1 MSGAAATSTP
11 DVQLVLVWPDAGQA
25 ESAIRTLLAE
35 VTADVIVAAWDPSND
50 DSGRAALLSS
60 VRDARAVLAARG
72 ADPDE
77 LVLVGVGLGA
87 VAAAGLARYAK
98 RLGIG
103 LGRVLAVAG
112 TWDEP
117 DPFSGDL
124 IDEIPERVE
133 LVPDDYLLATTLRR
147 T

>member
-1 MSGAAATSTP
+1 M
-11 DVQLVLVWPDAGQA
+11 
-25 ESAIRTLLAE
+25 
-35 VTADVIVAAWDPSND
+35 AAWDPAD
-50 DSGRAALLSS
+50 DDGGRAALLAS
-60 VRDARAVLAARG
+60 VRDAREVLAAHD

-77 LVLVGVGLGA
+77 LVLVGLGLGG

-103 LGRVLAVAG
+103 LGRILAVSGA
-112 TWDEP
+112 WDEP

-124 IDEIPERVE
+124 INEVPERVE
-133 LVPDDYLLATTLRR
+133 LVEKADAYLLATTLRR

>member
-1 MSGAAATSTP
+1 MP
-11 DVQLVLVWPDAGQA
+11 LVLVWPDAGRADSALQA
-25 ESAIRTLLAE
+25 LLAE
-35 VTADVIVAAWDPSND
+35 VTDDLIVAAWDPDTD
-50 DSGRAALLSS
+50 DRGRTALLTS
-60 VRDARAVLAARG
+60 VRDARDVLAARG

-77 LVLVGVGLGA
+77 LVLVGVGSGG

-103 LGRVLAVAG
+103 LARVLAVAG

-117 DPFSGDL
+117 DPFGDGL

-133 LVPDDYLLATTLRR
+133 LVPEVYLLATTLRR

>member
-1 MSGAAATSTP
+1 MP
-11 DVQLVLVWPDAGQA
+11 LVLVWPDAGQA
-25 ESAIRTLLAE
+25 DSAVQALLAD
-35 VTADVIVAAWDPSND
+35 VTDDVIVAAWDPAAED
-50 DSGRAALLSS
+50 GGRAALLTS
-60 VRDARAVLAARG
+60 VRDARDALAARG
-72 ADPDE
+72 ADPEE
-77 LVLVGVGLGA
+77 LVLVGVGLGG

-117 DPFSGDL
+117 DPFSGNL
-124 IDEIPERVE
+124 IEEIPERVE
-133 LVPDDYLLATTLRR
+133 LVPEDYLLATTLRR

>member
-1 MSGAAATSTP
+1 MP
-11 DVQLVLVWPDAGQA
+11 LVLVWPDAGQA
-25 ESAIRTLLAE
+25 DSAIQALLADI
-35 VTADVIVAAWDPSND
+35 TDDVIMAAWDPTTD
-50 DSGRAALLSS
+50 DGGRAALLTS
-60 VRDARAVLAARG
+60 VRDARDVLAARG

-77 LVLVGVGLGA
+77 LVLVGVGSGG

-98 RLGIG
+98 RLGIK

-112 TWDEP
+112 AWDEP
-117 DPFSGDL
+117 DPFSGGL

-133 LVPDDYLLATTLRR
+133 LVPENYLLATTLRR

>member
-1 MSGAAATSTP
+1 VP
-11 DVQLVLVWPDAGQA
+11 LVLVWLDAGRTDSA
-25 ESAIRTLLAE
+25 EQTLLAAA
-35 VTADVIVAAWDPSND
+35 ADDVMVAVWDPGTD
-50 DSGRAALLSS
+50 DRGRAALLKS
-60 VRDARAVLAARG
+60 VRDAREVLTARG

-77 LVLVGVGLGA
+77 LVLVGVGSGG

-117 DPFSGDL
+117 DPFSEDL

-133 LVPDDYLLATTLRR
+133 LVPEVYLLATTLRR

>member
-1 MSGAAATSTP
+1 MP
-11 DVQLVLVWPDAGQA
+11 EVPLILVWPEPGQPD
-25 ESAIRTLLAE
+25 SAIRALLDDVA
-35 VTADVIVAAWDPSND
+35 ADLIVAVWDPAD
-50 DSGRAALLSS
+50 DDGGRAALLAS
-60 VRDARAVLAARG
+60 VREARDVLAARD

-77 LVLVGVGLGA
+77 LVLVGLGLGG

-103 LGRVLAVAG
+103 LGRILAVSGA
-112 TWDEP
+112 WDEP

-124 IDEIPERVE
+124 INEVPERVE
-133 LVPDDYLLATTLRR
+133 LVEKADAYLLATTLRR

>member
-1 MSGAAATSTP
+1 MPELS
-11 DVQLVLVWPDAGQA
+11 LILVWPEPGQPY
-25 ESAIRTLLAE
+25 SAIRALLDDVA
-35 VTADVIVAAWDPSND
+35 ADLIVAVWDPAD
-50 DSGRAALLSS
+50 DDGGRAALLAS
-60 VRDARAVLAARG
+60 VRDARDVLAAHD

-77 LVLVGVGLGA
+77 LVLVGLGLGG

-103 LGRVLAVAG
+103 LGRILAVSGA
-112 TWDEP
+112 WDEP

-124 IDEIPERVE
+124 INEVPERVE
-133 LVPDDYLLATTLRR
+133 LVEKADAYLLATTLRR

>member
-1 MSGAAATSTP
+1 VP
-11 DVQLVLVWPDAGQA
+11 LVLVWPDAGQA
-25 ESAIRTLLAE
+25 DSAIRAFLDE
-35 VTADVIVAAWDPSND
+35 VTDDVIVAAWDPGTD
-50 DSGRAALLSS
+50 DGGRAALLTS

-77 LVLVGVGLGA
+77 LILVGMGSGA
-87 VAAAGLARYAK
+87 VAATGLARYAK

-124 IDEIPERVE
+124 IDEMPKRVE
-133 LVPDDYLLATTLRR
+133 LVPETYLLATTLRR

>member
-1 MSGAAATSTP
+1 MPEVS
-11 DVQLVLVWPDAGQA
+11 LILVWPEPGQPD
-25 ESAIRTLLAE
+25 SAIRALLDDVA
-35 VTADVIVAAWDPSND
+35 ADLIVAVSEPAD
-50 DSGRAALLSS
+50 DDGGRAALLAS
-60 VRDARAVLAARG
+60 VREARDVLAARD

-77 LVLVGVGLGA
+77 LVLVGLGLGG

-103 LGRVLAVAG
+103 LGRILAVSGA
-112 TWDEP
+112 WDEP

-124 IDEIPERVE
+124 INEVPERVE
-133 LVPDDYLLATTLRR
+133 LVEKADAYLLATTLRR